1 LPYWRGSDAPAEKGT
16 MASNSSPCPKCQT
29 RSFEGAHF
37 CVRCGTSLESDG
49 EPELIE
55 VSEIS
60 SIDEA
65 FEVLGATGAK
75 AETSVISRGSPPDT
89 RRQERMAEFNRDEVM
104 RRFRMKQSLKRAGLS
119 GLDLSAAAM
128 EGADLARADLDG
140 ANLSNAKLRGAI
152 LSSASL
158 RGANLKGA
166 DLTDVDFGKADLDG
180 ADLAGAKLGRAN
192 LERATLERAILVAV
206 DLTGANLRHAVLTG
220 ADLTG
225 ASLGH
230 AKVNG
235 ATFAGARLTNLVLE
249 SIDASPNGDG
259 SVRLEG
265 PRALAF
271 LSGQQE
277 EKEPASR
284 YFGKGDI
291 LRDALLEFGKD
302 SIIHID
308 SRFENCS
315 ISLGDGA
322 ELTIGEAGVLKN
334 CEIVGRGKIT
344 VHGRFFERKSPGI
357 VGAERV
363 VVSSKG
369 ALVGGIEQAPQA
381 TVFAFEPGSRLRVK
395 ILKPRERAAA
405 E

>member
-1 LPYWRGSDAPAEKGT
+1 
-16 MASNSSPCPKCQT
+16 MASTFSVCPKCQT
-29 RSFEGAHF
+29 QVFEGARF
-37 CVRCGTSLESDG
+37 CVRCGGAMRS
-49 EPELIE
+49 EPEMIE
-55 VSEIS
+55 VSDIV
-60 SIDEA
+60 EA
-65 FEVLGATGAK
+65 FEVLGAQHVATDSAATHRG
-75 AETSVISRGSPPDT
+75 TSPDT
-89 RRQERMAEFNRDEVM
+89 RKQERMAEFSRDEVM
-104 RRFRMKQSLKRAGLS
+104 RRYRMKQSLKRAGLS

-128 EGADLARADLDG
+128 EGVDLGRADLDG
-140 ANLSNAKLRGAI
+140 ANLSNAKLKGAM
-152 LSSASL
+152 LASASL

-166 DLTDVDFGKADLDG
+166 DLSDVDLGKADLDG
-180 ADLAGAKLGRAN
+180 ADLTGAKLARAN
-192 LERATLERAILVAV
+192 LEHASLEGAILTAV
-206 DLTGANLRHAVLTG
+206 DLSGANLRHAVLDR
-220 ADLTG
+220 ADLGG
-225 ASLGH
+225 ASLGR

-235 ATFAGARLTNLVLE
+235 ASFVDARLASVVVDV
-249 SIDASPNGDG
+249 IDTSPNGDG
-259 SVRLEG
+259 SMRLEG

-271 LSGQQE
+271 LSGREE

-284 YFGKGDI
+284 YFGKGDL
-291 LRDALLEFGKD
+291 LRDAILEFGKN
-302 SIIHID
+302 SVIHID

-322 ELTIGEAGVLKN
+322 ELTIGEQGVLKD

-395 ILKPRERAAA
+395 ILKPREQVAAA

>member
-1 LPYWRGSDAPAEKGT
+1 VGDIG
-16 MASNSSPCPKCQT
+16 
-29 RSFEGAHF
+29 
-37 CVRCGTSLESDG
+37 
-49 EPELIE
+49 
-55 VSEIS
+55 

-65 FEVLGATGAK
+65 FEVLGGSGAK
-75 AETSVISRGSPPDT
+75 AEAVVISRGSPPET

-104 RRFRMKQSLKRAGLS
+104 RRFRMKP
-119 GLDLSAAAM
+119 AM
-128 EGADLARADLDG
+128 EGVDLARADLDG
-140 ANLSNAKLRGAI
+140 ANLSNAKLKGAI

-166 DLTDVDFGKADLDG
+166 DLSDVDLGKADLDG
-180 ADLAGAKLGRAN
+180 ADLTGAKLCRAN
-192 LERATLERAILVAV
+192 LGHATLERAILAAA
-206 DLTGANLRHAVLTG
+206 DLAGANLRHAVLTG

-235 ATFAGARLTNLVLE
+235 ATFTDARLASVTFDVL
-249 SIDASPNGDG
+249 DTSPNGDG

-271 LSGQQE
+271 LSGRPE
-277 EKEPASR
+277 EKAPSNR
-284 YFGKGDI
+284 YFGKGDV
-291 LRDALLEFGKD
+291 LRDAILEFGKD
-302 SIIHID
+302 SVIHID

-322 ELTIGEAGVLKN
+322 ELTIGEPGVLKN

-344 VHGRFFERKSPGI
+344 VHGRFFERQSPGI

-369 ALVGGIEQAPQA
+369 SLVGGIEQAPQS

-405 E
+405 AE

>member
-1 LPYWRGSDAPAEKGT
+1 
-16 MASNSSPCPKCQT
+16 MASTSSLCPKCQT
-29 RSFEGAHF
+29 QSFEGAHF
-37 CVRCGTSLESDG
+37 CVRCGTPLGGAAAAAAPAPS
-49 EPELIE
+49 EPEMIE
-55 VSEIS
+55 VGDIG

-65 FEVLGATGAK
+65 FEALGVSNAK
-75 AETSVISRGSPPDT
+75 SEPGGIHRGSPPDT
-89 RRQERMAEFNRDEVM
+89 RRQERMAEFTRDEVM
-104 RRFRMKQSLKRAGLS
+104 RRVRMKQSLKRAGLS
-119 GLDLSAAAM
+119 GLDLSAASL
-128 EGADLARADLDG
+128 EGVDLARADLDG
-140 ANLSNAKLRGAI
+140 ANLSNAKLRGAV

-158 RGANLKGA
+158 RGASLKGA
-166 DLTDVDFGKADLDG
+166 DLSEVDLGKADLDG
-180 ADLAGAKLGRAN
+180 ADLTGAKLLRTN
-192 LERATLERAILVAV
+192 LERATLEGAV
-206 DLTGANLRHAVLTG
+206 LAAADLMGSNLRHAVLTR

-225 ASLGH
+225 ANLGQ

-235 ATFAGARLTNLVLE
+235 ASFADARLASVILDFV
-249 SIDASPNGDG
+249 DASPHGDG

-271 LSGQQE
+271 LSGRE
-277 EKEPASR
+277 DEKEPSSR
-284 YFGKGDI
+284 YFGKGDV
-291 LRDALLEFGKD
+291 LRDAILEFGKN

-315 ISLGDGA
+315 IALGDGA
-322 ELTIGEAGVLKN
+322 ELTIGEPGVLKN

-369 ALVGGIEQAPQA
+369 SLVGGIEQAAEA

-405 E
+405 AE

>member
-1 LPYWRGSDAPAEKGT
+1 
-16 MASNSSPCPKCQT
+16 M
-29 RSFEGAHF
+29 
-37 CVRCGTSLESDG
+37 ES

-55 VSEIS
+55 VGDIV
-60 SIDEA
+60 EA
-65 FEVLGATGAK
+65 FEVLSAQHGAADSAGTPRGA
-75 AETSVISRGSPPDT
+75 SPDT
-89 RRQERMAEFNRDEVM
+89 RKQERMAEFSRDEVM
-104 RRFRMKQSLKRAGLS
+104 RRYRMKQSLKRAGLS

-128 EGADLARADLDG
+128 EGVDLGRADLDG
-140 ANLSNAKLRGAI
+140 ANLSNAKLKGAT
-152 LSSASL
+152 LASASL

-166 DLTDVDFGKADLDG
+166 DLTDVDLGKADLDG
-180 ADLAGAKLGRAN
+180 ADLTGAKLARAN
-192 LERATLERAILVAV
+192 LERASLEGAILAAV
-206 DLTGANLRHAVLTG
+206 DLSFANLRHAVLTR
-220 ADLTG
+220 ADLSG
-225 ASLGH
+225 ASLGR

-235 ATFAGARLTNLVLE
+235 ANFVDARLTSVVLDA
-249 SIDASPNGDG
+249 IDASPNGDG
-259 SVRLEG
+259 SLHLEG
-265 PRALAF
+265 TRALAY
-271 LSGQQE
+271 LAGREE

-291 LRDALLEFGKD
+291 LRDAILEFGKN

-322 ELTIGEAGVLKN
+322 ELTIGEPGVLKD

-369 ALVGGIEQAPQA
+369 ALVGGIEQAPQS

-405 E
+405 AE

>member
-1 LPYWRGSDAPAEKGT
+1 
-16 MASNSSPCPKCQT
+16 MASTSSICPKCQT
-29 RSFEGAHF
+29 QAFGARF
-37 CVRCGTSLESDG
+37 CVRCGSATES

-55 VSEIS
+55 VGDIV
-60 SIDEA
+60 EA
-65 FEVLGATGAK
+65 FEVLGAQHVAAESAGTHRGA
-75 AETSVISRGSPPDT
+75 SPDT
-89 RRQERMAEFNRDEVM
+89 RKQERMAEFSRDEVM
-104 RRFRMKQSLKRAGLS
+104 RRYRMKQSLKRAGLS

-128 EGADLARADLDG
+128 EGADLGRADLEG
-140 ANLSNAKLRGAI
+140 ANLSNAKLKGAM
-152 LSSASL
+152 LASASL

-166 DLTDVDFGKADLDG
+166 DLTDVDLGKADLDG
-180 ADLAGAKLGRAN
+180 ADLTGAKLARAN
-192 LERATLERAILVAV
+192 LERASLEGTILAAA
-206 DLTGANLRHAVLTG
+206 DLSGANLRHAVLTR
-220 ADLTG
+220 ADLGG
-225 ASLGH
+225 ANLGR

-235 ATFAGARLTNLVLE
+235 ASFIDARLASIVLDF
-249 SIDASPNGDG
+249 IDASPGGDG

-271 LSGQQE
+271 LTGREE

-291 LRDALLEFGKD
+291 LRDATLEFGKN
-302 SIIHID
+302 SVIHID

-322 ELTIGEAGVLKN
+322 ELTIGEPGVLKN
-334 CEIVGRGKIT
+334 CEIVGRGTIT

-363 VVSSKG
+363 VVSSRG

-381 TVFAFEPGSRLRVK
+381 TTFAFEPGSRLRVK

-405 E
+405 AE

>member
-1 LPYWRGSDAPAEKGT
+1 MEA
-16 MASNSSPCPKCQT
+16 
-29 RSFEGAHF
+29 
-37 CVRCGTSLESDG
+37 

-55 VSEIS
+55 VGDIV
-60 SIDEA
+60 EA
-65 FEVLGATGAK
+65 FEVLGAQHLAADL
-75 AETSVISRGSPPDT
+75 AETPRGASPDSRK
-89 RRQERMAEFNRDEVM
+89 QERMAEFSRDEVM
-104 RRFRMKQSLKRAGLS
+104 RRYRMKQSLKRAGLS

-128 EGADLARADLDG
+128 EGVDFARADLDG
-140 ANLSNAKLRGAI
+140 ANLSNAKLKGAI
-152 LSSASL
+152 LTSASL
-158 RGANLKGA
+158 RSANLKGA
-166 DLTDVDFGKADLDG
+166 DLTDVDLGKADLDG
-180 ADLAGAKLGRAN
+180 ADLTGAKLARAN
-192 LERATLERAILVAV
+192 LERASLEGAILAAA
-206 DLTGANLRHAVLTG
+206 DLAGANLRHAVLTR
-220 ADLTG
+220 ADLGG
-225 ASLGH
+225 ASLGRT
-230 AKVNG
+230 KVNG
-235 ATFAGARLTNLVLE
+235 ASFVDARLASVVLDF
-249 SIDASPNGDG
+249 IDTSPNGDG
-259 SVRLEG
+259 SIRLEG
-265 PRALAF
+265 ARALAY
-271 LSGQQE
+271 LSGREE

-291 LRDALLEFGKD
+291 LRDAILEFGKN

-322 ELTIGEAGVLKN
+322 ELTIGEPGVLKD

-369 ALVGGIEQAPQA
+369 SLVGGIEQAPQS

-405 E
+405 AE

>member
-1 LPYWRGSDAPAEKGT
+1 
-16 MASNSSPCPKCQT
+16 MASTSTICPKCQT
-29 RSFEGAHF
+29 QVFDAAHF
-37 CVRCGTSLESDG
+37 CVRCGTPLGAAADG
-49 EPELIE
+49 APGEDEPELLDASDIGSIE
-55 VSEIS
+55 
-60 SIDEA
+60 EA
-65 FEVLGATGAK
+65 FEVLGVEDARTEARGN
-75 AETSVISRGSPPDT
+75 TRGSTPDT

-119 GLDLSAAAM
+119 GIDLSAAAM

-140 ANLSNAKLRGAI
+140 ANLSNAKLKGAV
-152 LSSASL
+152 LASASL
-158 RGANLKGA
+158 RGASLKGA
-166 DLTDVDFGKADLDG
+166 DLTDVDLAKADLDG
-180 ADLAGAKLGRAN
+180 ADLTGAKLGRAN
-192 LERATLERAILVAV
+192 LERASLEAAILVAV
-206 DLTGANLRHAVLTG
+206 DLTAANLRHAVLG
-220 ADLTG
+220 RADLSG
-225 ASLGH
+225 ANLSR

-235 ATFAGARLTNLVLE
+235 ASFAEARLAGVVVDVL
-249 SIDASPNGDG
+249 DASANGDG

-271 LSGQQE
+271 LSGREE
-277 EKEPASR
+277 EKEPSSR
-284 YFGKGDI
+284 YFGKGDV
-291 LRDALLEFGKD
+291 LRDATLEFGKR

-322 ELTIGEAGVLKN
+322 ELTIGEPGVLKN

-344 VHGRFFERKSPGI
+344 IHGRFFERKSPGI

-363 VVSSKG
+363 VVSSRG
-369 ALVGGIEQAPQA
+369 ALVGGVEQSPEA

-395 ILKPRERAAA
+395 ILKPRERATAA